1 MTCFRRDIARV
12 QRGRW
17 LGKPRL
23 WLLAVL
29 ASSAVGCGSSATHS
43 EGLEPSTLPVELRA
57 DYAVFAQR
65 CSKCHSL
72 ARPLNS
78 GISDENYWSLYVARM
93 RRQPGSGISQ
103 EDAGPILRFL
113 HYYSVE
119 QVHKNEKVV
128 PPPVTSGSTMSHAPS
143 PARM

>member
-1 MTCFRRDIARV
+1 MTRLRIHDVLGARHGGRTSV
-12 QRGRW
+12 RRW
-17 LGKPRL
+17 LPL
-23 WLLAVL
+23 MALSL
-29 ASSAVGCGSSATHS
+29 VGCGSAATHA
-43 EGLEPSTLPVELRA
+43 EGLEPTTLPVELRA
-57 DYAVFAQR
+57 DYAIFAQR

-103 EDAGPILRFL
+103 EDAEPILRFL

-119 QVHKNEKVV
+119 QLRKPEKAV
-128 PPPVTSGSTMSHAPS
+128 PPPATSSSNLDR
-143 PARM
+143 ARAVRM

>member
-1 MTCFRRDIARV
+1 MSRFRIRDALAQLRAGRGSARRSLPLIA
-12 QRGRW
+12 
-17 LGKPRL
+17 LSL
-23 WLLAVL
+23 
-29 ASSAVGCGSSATHS
+29 VGCGAAATHA
-43 EGLEPSTLPVELRA
+43 EGLEPATLPVEQRA
-57 DYAVFAQR
+57 DYAIFAQR

-103 EDAGPILRFL
+103 EDAEPILRFL

-119 QVHKNEKVV
+119 QLRKPEKAV
-128 PPPVTSGSTMSHAPS
+128 PPPATSSSSLDRAHLV
-143 PARM
+143 RM